1 MNSKRSAAQ
10 SPPASCVVWRHRH
23 RYNAAVSAAV
33 AAGAW
38 RQSLALLE
46 ELQEAETAAVFLC
59 FLVRYGVIVFFF

>member
-1 MNSKRSAAQ
+1 
-10 SPPASCVVWRHRH
+10 
-23 RYNAAVSAAV
+23 VSAAV

-59 FLVRYGVIVFFF
+59 FLVRYGVIVFFFKNIWCFFRDL